1 MLPAPRGTSHRRQ
14 LSGEAQARLVA
25 TLAAE
30 RSAREEEAAL
40 EAAVAV
46 EGGQEAEP
54 EAATEETVVA
64 GSAVQQAA
72 VG

>member
-1 MLPAPRGTSHRRQ
+1 M
-14 LSGEAQARLVA
+14 A